1 MGSKISLQYGKKFR
15 EEIGNGL
22 RLRITRNED
31 HKPKTRKGNQVMK
44 NQNIQVKPT
53 AGVLIPLLLACLAA
67 MSISAP
73 NPASARDQVPFN
85 GVVAGYNNPPS
96 GTECEPII
104 SVVNFGHANQLG
116 AFTGTAEFFPRPCEP
131 NPDLCENNIPYT
143 GTFDWFAANGDEI
156 SGTFEGYLCPTE
168 TPGVFDNH
176 ETAEV
181 TGGTGR
187 FTNATGHFELGGQLN
202 FTTNPPSFVLPWEG
216 VINFHRHGR

>member
-1 MGSKISLQYGKKFR
+1 MNNR
-15 EEIGNGL
+15 
-22 RLRITRNED
+22 
-31 HKPKTRKGNQVMK
+31 
-44 NQNIQVKPT
+44 NIQFKAAVLDFKS
-53 AGVLIPLLLACLAA
+53 AGLLLAFLAA
-67 MSISAP
+67 VFISTP

-168 TPGVFDNH
+168 TPGVYDNH

-181 TGGTGR
+181 TGGSGR
-187 FTNATGHFELGGQLN
+187 FANATGHFELGGQLD
-202 FTTNPPSFVLPWEG
+202 FTTNPPSFVLPWQG
-216 VINFHRHGR
+216 VISSLGSTRREH